1 MKTRNTI
8 LVLGGCRSGK
18 SRHALELGAGYL
30 GNRNLFIATCVP
42 ADKEMSKRVARH
54 QSERGKAWST
64 LEIPIRLA
72 ETITAESTR
81 ADVILVDCLTLW
93 MSNLIVET
101 GGELDEI
108 DPFVGHLTR
117 ALTEAQCPVIL
128 VSNEVG
134 AGIVPD
140 NALARRYRDAAGW
153 MNQAVAGIA
162 DRVIHTVAGIPVVIK
177 KDR

>member
-1 MKTRNTI
+1 MKTRNII

-18 SRHALELGAGYL
+18 SRHALELGEGYL
-30 GNRNLFIATCVP
+30 GKRNLFIATCVP
-42 ADKEMSKRVARH
+42 ADKEMMQRVARH
-54 QSERGKAWST
+54 QSERGEAWST
-64 LEIPIRLA
+64 LEIPIHLA
-72 ETITAESTR
+72 EIIKTESTR
-81 ADVILVDCLTLW
+81 ADVIIVDCLTLW

-101 GGELDEI
+101 GGEQDEI
-108 DPFVGHLTR
+108 DTFVGHLTN

-162 DRVIHTVAGIPVVIK
+162 DRVIHTVAGIAVVIK